1 MTKNRRNQKRTASEE
16 FIQSYE
22 QQLLDAFQE
31 STPDEDQPRV
41 TPPSPP
47 STQPISLSELEEA
60 IADIDNF
67 LQTRQQSSENS
78 ATGDKGR
85 QGEEK
90 T

>member
-22 QQLLDAFQE
+22 KQLLDAFKE
-31 STPDEDQPRV
+31 PTPEQPEV
-41 TPPSPP
+41 TPPPQA

-67 LQTRQQSSENS
+67 LQTQHNQSSEDGEMGRG
-78 ATGDKGR
+78 GD
-85 QGEEK
+85 
-90 T
+90 